1 MNCHDF
7 EQWIA
12 LDVGGDLPEADRP
25 EFQAHLRSCPRCQRF
40 AEEIDESRQSLS
52 ALHRELL
59 DVSQLHA
66 IRTSVIERLEAEA
79 DRRQERFA
87 WLFAFRP
94 GRPHFAVLAASL
106 VVALG
111 LAWWSSNAPG
121 SGDQVGSPAFENLPD
136 LAQADSST
144 IRPMPGPNDSPE
156 PESSGTR
163 VQTAALTVPEA
174 SAQRPRPKQV
184 KATDATAATPRQP
197 QSEPRQQ
204 ETPVPPVQAEQPLY
218 ELVTVAI
225 SNSEGGESE
234 QYLLRVASDNPDIEI
249 YWMLDENGG

>member
-7 EQWIA
+7 DQWIA
-12 LDVGGDLPEADRP
+12 LNVGGDLPEADRP
-25 EFQAHLRSCPRCQRF
+25 TLQAHLRSCLRCQRF
-40 AEEIDESRQSLS
+40 AEEMHESRQSLS
-52 ALHRELL
+52 ALHHEPL

-66 IRTSVIERLEAEA
+66 IRSSVIERLEAEA

-87 WLFAFRP
+87 WLFALRP
-94 GRPHFAVLAASL
+94 GRPQFTMLAASL

-111 LAWWSSNAPG
+111 LAWWSSNVPE
-121 SGDQVGSPAFENLPD
+121 SGDRVGSPAIENLPG

-144 IRPMPGPNDSPE
+144 IRSMPGPNDSPE
-156 PESSGTR
+156 PESSGTQ

-174 SAQRPRPKQV
+174 SVQRPWPKQM
-184 KATDATAATPRQP
+184 KATDAPPATPRQP

-204 ETPVPPVQAEQPLY
+204 QKPAPPVEAEQPLY

-225 SNSEGGESE
+225 SNPEGGESE
-234 QYLLRVASDNPDIEI
+234 QHLLRVASDNPDIEI